1 MDKKIKLIAI
11 ILGALCLAALFT
23 AFSYVNKYKA
33 IIGDNQQLEKDKQ
46 DLRQENNS
54 LAQKAASSQQ
64 EASRL
69 KERYDGLKSENEH
82 LTSERD
88 DLQKRYDNLSE
99 EKDKLIDKIQ
109 NALTKNAAG
118 EEAGEKAPVVT
129 GDQYWANVLK
139 EKQNLEL
146 QLADLKDKLKNSE
159 LKMSELSGS
168 KSDFELELQ
177 KVSKEKDEIQRQ
189 LEYNEKMAD
198 SLSLQLVREKDD
210 KRKLEKQANLLKEEN
225 YALRSRLKEVTGTK
239 VSLEKKLKETEDKR
253 LELYNRLNRTDQ
265 LMQEK
270 LSEVM
275 DVKQDLKDIRRG
287 SAPISGSAVE
297 LSPIV
302 VQGSQEKVYFKEPE
316 AAVKEPEFEHLKASA
331 MPLEPPLSSQ
341 EIMVDARQTA
351 GSGPQTLTAKI
362 RNVDSE
368 NNFVIFDAGSNQ
380 GIREGQILNVFRDS
394 QRIAVLEVI
403 EIKANVSAADIKEK
417 TLEPESGDMVR

>member
-33 IIGDNQQLEKDKQ
+33 VVRDNQQLEKDKQ
-46 DLRQENNS
+46 DLRQENNV
-54 LAQKAASSQQ
+54 LAQKSASSQQ

-69 KERYDGLKSENEH
+69 KERYDDLKSENEH

-88 DLQKRYDNLSE
+88 DLKKRYDDISE
-99 EKDKLIDKIQ
+99 EKNKLIDRLQ
-109 NALTKNAAG
+109 DALAKGTA
-118 EEAGEKAPVVT
+118 EEASGAQMPEVI

-146 QLADLKDKLKNSE
+146 QLADLRDKLRNSE
-159 LKMSELSGS
+159 LMMSELSGN

-225 YALRSRLKEVTGTK
+225 YALRNRLKEVTGTK
-239 VSLEKKLKETEDKR
+239 VSLEKKLKAAEDKR
-253 LELYNRLNRTDQ
+253 LELYNRLNQTDL

-275 DVKQDLKDIRRG
+275 DIKQDLKDIRKG
-287 SAPISGSAVE
+287 ATPISGSAVE

-302 VQGSQEKVYFKEPE
+302 VRSPLAQQQAVGMKEPQSE
-316 AAVKEPEFEHLKASA
+316 SA
-331 MPLEPPLSSQ
+331 GVATSLQP
-341 EIMVDARQTA
+341 
-351 GSGPQTLTAKI
+351 GAKVVSI
-362 RNVDSE
+362 NEE
-368 NNFVIFDAGSNQ
+368 NNFVILNTGENQ
-380 GIREGQILNVFRDS
+380 GIYKGQRLTVYRGETP
-394 QRIAVLEVI
+394 IATLEVI
-403 EIKANVSAADIKEK
+403 QVRPNVCAADIKEK
-417 TLEPESGDMVR
+417 TADIKAGDIAK

>member
-33 IIGDNQQLEKDKQ
+33 VSRDNQQLEKDKQ
-46 DLRQENNS
+46 DLRQENNV
-54 LAQKAASSQQ
+54 LAQKASSSQQ

-69 KERYDGLKSENEH
+69 KERYDDLKSENEH

-88 DLQKRYDNLSE
+88 DLKKRYDDISE
-99 EKDKLIDKIQ
+99 EKNKLIDKLQ
-109 NALTKNAAG
+109 DALAKGAA
-118 EEAGEKAPVVT
+118 EEVSGAQMPEVI

-146 QLADLKDKLKNSE
+146 QLADLRDKLRNSE
-159 LKMSELSGS
+159 LMMSELSGN

-177 KVSKEKDEIQRQ
+177 KVGKEKDEIQRQ

-225 YALRSRLKEVTGTK
+225 YALRSRLKEVTGAK
-239 VSLEKKLKETEDKR
+239 VSLEKKLKEAEDKR
-253 LELYNRLNRTDQ
+253 QELYNRLNQTDQ

-287 SAPISGSAVE
+287 SVPISGSAVE

-302 VQGSQEKVYFKEPE
+302 VQGSQEKIPS
-316 AAVKEPEFEHLKASA
+316 PI
-331 MPLEPPLSSQ
+331 SSQ
-341 EIMVDARQTA
+341 EITADARLTA
-351 GSGPQTLTAKI
+351 GDSPRIVTAKI
-362 RNVDSE
+362 RSVDSE

-394 QRIAVLEVI
+394 QRIAALEVI

-417 TLEPESGDMVR
+417 TLEPKSGDIVK